1 MKTKVLVTLLVG
13 LIVRLELASFAG
25 HPGDLALFA
34 FSSRLYFESGQFDYL
49 FPSLPLVYYV
59 QLAFYSFYV
68 LIRDAGFSDP
78 TFLFH
83 TNYMIEG
90 IFFRIP
96 LIISDVGIFALIL
109 KFTGRLRYAALY
121 LLNPLIIYLT
131 GAWGIY
137 DSLML
142 FPLVAGF
149 VLYARNERRLASVSF
164 VISGLFKLFGFVPF
178 SLMALETL
186 LQRRWKEFGFQIGS
200 AIGLIALTFA
210 PYVGNGLQD
219 FYVGIL
225 LRFLGL
231 SGALTRGYDIVAI
244 FSGARFAGSSPFIY
258 LGLGAIAISFV
269 LHLRRSRSPLQAL
282 LLWSIVGAV
291 ALNILTQSEP
301 QWLSWPIPM
310 SILYAYLTKREGLAH
325 YTYFYGIAGTF
336 LSITILQSIGYL
348 LLGTPLVFFQAI
360 ETFQARVAVY
370 SVSIATMLLVL
381 LGFLFLKP
389 VKFKVEVIALVAL
402 VYLQAYFWL
411 SIMRILPV

>member
-1 MKTKVLVTLLVG
+1 MKTKVLVTLLLG
-13 LIVRLELASFAG
+13 LIVRFELASFAG

-34 FSSRLYFESGQFDYL
+34 FSSRIYFESGQFDYL

-178 SLMALETL
+178 SLMVLETL
-186 LQRRWKEFGFQIGS
+186 LQRKWKEFGFQIGS

-231 SGALTRGYDIVAI
+231 SG
-244 FSGARFAGSSPFIY
+244 
-258 LGLGAIAISFV
+258 LGAIAISFV

-291 ALNILTQSEP
+291 ALNTLTQSEP

-325 YTYFYGIAGTF
+325 YTYFYGIASTF

-381 LGFLFLKP
+381 LGYLFLKP